1 MQILS
6 FSKMSKRRDVCRR
19 FGNQFF
25 ARKRLYLICFS
36 GVRMGRIP
44 KLVKEKALAEYIS
57 SSIEN
62 EDPTQLSSPRVP
74 PIRINSN
81 NPLSTSS
88 IVDLHLSLTDEHSLF
103 ADLDR
108 VPIDNQLHCH
118 TFLPLTTPPI
128 TSSYHTYELP
138 DNFTIDETKQE
149 YIEDDKRIV
158 TLNPSALTNYM
169 TNCEERFAT
178 NVIERMKNIVQKIS
192 HPTGDTQL
200 DYEESSFIRHLR
212 WRMFDLSN
220 TYNGR
225 TRQLIERM
233 NSMIRLG
240 VNKKIGIF
248 FQSILSIFIRL
259 KAFQAILHHF
269 KISGLA

>member
-1 MQILS
+1 VNIENNNL
-6 FSKMSKRRDVCRR
+6 FLT
-19 FGNQFF
+19 FT
-25 ARKRLYLICFS
+25 L

-44 KLVKEKALAEYIS
+44 KLVKEKALAEHPS

-62 EDPTQLSSPRVP
+62 EDPTQLTSLRVP
-74 PIRINSN
+74 PINSNSN

-88 IVDLHLSLTDEHSLF
+88 IVDLNLPLMDEHLFF
-103 ADLDR
+103 ADLDS
-108 VPIDNQLHCH
+108 VPIDNQLNCH
-118 TFLPLTTPPI
+118 IPPPVTTTI
-128 TSSYHTYELP
+128 SSSCNRYELP

-149 YIEDDKRIV
+149 DNEDDKRIV

-169 TNCEERFAT
+169 TNCEERFSH
-178 NVIERMKNIVQKIS
+178 NVTERMKTIVNKIS
-192 HPTGDTQL
+192 HPTTSTVL

-212 WRMFDLSN
+212 WKMFELTN

-240 VNKKIGIF
+240 VND
-248 FQSILSIFIRL
+248 
-259 KAFQAILHHF
+259 
-269 KISGLA
+269 